1 MNSRTKLALL
11 GLLLGTSGG
20 IAGGAAAPQ
29 IPDPCVA
36 CCSAVTIQV
45 SFSGADATTPAAG
58 AWVRLTQLSELR
70 PAPWQGRT
78 DSRGMITFTQLPPG
92 LYTAAAAHKD
102 LSGTASF
109 RLEPCSQAW
118 ISIALSPAN

>member
-1 MNSRTKLALL
+1 MNSRIKLALL

-36 CCSAVTIQV
+36 CCSAVTVQV
-45 SFSGADATTPAAG
+45 SFATADGAMPAAD
-58 AWVRLTQLSELR
+58 AWVRLTQLSRER

-92 LYTAAAAHKD
+92 LYAATAAHKD
-102 LSGTASF
+102 LSGTATF